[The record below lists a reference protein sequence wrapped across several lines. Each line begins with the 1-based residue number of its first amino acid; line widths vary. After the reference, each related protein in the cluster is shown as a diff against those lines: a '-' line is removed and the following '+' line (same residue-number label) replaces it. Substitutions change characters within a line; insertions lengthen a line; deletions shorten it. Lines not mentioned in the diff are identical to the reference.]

1 VDYHSYQDK
10 DKILLNLKLS
20 QENLAELLQTSRQSI
35 NKELAALSNQ
45 HIIEVK
51 YNQIFILDFAKLSN
65 IAQTH
70 QLHSTTKFL

>member
-1 VDYHSYQDK
+1 MDYHSYQDK

-45 HIIEVK
+45 NIIEVK
-51 YNQIFILDFAKLSN
+51 YNQIFILDFEKLSD

-70 QLHSTTKFL
+70 QFNSTTKFL